1 MMGREMKVTAKNGNE
16 IFFLKIDRKKL
27 IVYWRI

>member
-1 MMGREMKVTAKNGNE
+1 MVGMEMVVAAKNGSE

-27 IVYWRI
+27 IVY